1 MGHIHDD
8 NQSGDNRNRKIYQ
21 KLGEK
26 IDGMPIRVPWNEEFY
41 EVVKALYSSDEA
53 DVVAR
58 MPYTFSNLARIAR
71 VTRYDK
77 SKLLGILDSLTSKG
91 LVIDVFAQGEY
102 FYMPSPLFIGI
113 YEFTLMKTNGL
124 NTKEKARFLHTYK
137 ESSDL
142 HLANFSDD
150 KKVSFMRSLPHEE
163 TIKPE
168 DYTEILDY
176 EKAYALIKATDTYS
190 LGNCSCRTDMAY
202 VGEKKC
208 DTPFRTCI
216 GLGMGADYLIRNQIG
231 QKVSQSEMLEAIAIS
246 KEYKLVINAD
256 NVQRNPTYIC
266 QCCHDCCGTLTA
278 ISKYGYPRTIVT
290 SSFIANI
297 VNQDECL
304 GCGKCSNACPIK
316 AIKMVEYDNA
326 KSNNKKV
333 PVIDKNMCLGCGVC
347 ALNCKSSAL
356 RLIKREQKVIHP
368 ETSFERVI
376 LQSLERGT
384 LQNQLF
390 DDPGSIT
397 HKTMRYILGAFLNL
411 DPVKQAL
418 MSDTL
423 RSSFLKTMKIGVKI
437 SGRAWFL
444 EI

>member
-1 MGHIHDD
+1 MGHIHGK
-8 NQSGDNRNRKIYQ
+8 NHSGLDQNRRIYQ

-26 IDGMPIRVPWNEEFY
+26 IDGLPIRVPWNEEFY
-41 EVVKALYSSDEA
+41 EVVKALYSLDEA

-71 VTRYDK
+71 VTRYEK
-77 SKLLGILDSLTSKG
+77 SNLLGILDNLTSKG

-102 FYMPSPLFIGI
+102 YYMPSPLFVGI
-113 YEFTLMKTNGL
+113 YEFTLMKTSGL
-124 NTKEKARFLHTYK
+124 STKEKARFLHAYK

-142 HLANFSDD
+142 HLVNFSDD
-150 KKVSFMRSLPHEE
+150 KKVSIMRSLPHEE

-190 LGNCSCRTDMAY
+190 LGNCSCRTEKAH

-208 DTPFRTCI
+208 DAPFRTCMA
-216 GLGMGADYLIRNQIG
+216 LGMGADYLIRNQIG

-246 KEYKLVINAD
+246 KEYNLVINAD
-256 NVQRNPTYIC
+256 NVKRNPTFIC
-266 QCCHDCCGTLTA
+266 QCCYDCCGTLTA
-278 ISKYGYPRTIVT
+278 INKYGYPRTIVT
-290 SSFIANI
+290 SNFIADI
-297 VNQDECL
+297 VNQNECT
-304 GCGKCSNACPIK
+304 GCGKCSNACPIN
-316 AIKMVEYDNA
+316 AIKMVEDDNA
-326 KSNNKKV
+326 QSKNKKI
-333 PVIDKNMCLGCGVC
+333 PVIEKNICLGCGVC
-347 ALNCKSSAL
+347 ALNCKSAAL

-376 LQSLERGT
+376 MQSLERGT

-423 RSSFLKTMKIGVKI
+423 RSSFLSTMKIGVKV